1 MVHVNVLAASVDSG
15 LLRRVLQHC
24 RGDTAARCDGNPTVP
39 STAPALVAADNGPG
53 APRRRPRRSLK
64 LRLAADCGHVSVLAE
79 GTRLATVTWHHMEV
93 PPPLAPL
100 PPAGLPARLF
110 TPRAFLPPT

>member
-24 RGDTAARCDGNPTVP
+24 RGDTAARCDGNPTAP
-39 STAPALVAADNGPG
+39 STAPALVAADNG
-53 APRRRPRRSLK
+53 RRPRRSLK

-93 PPPLAPL
+93 LPPLPPP